1 MPGYR
6 YELIDVHW
14 TPVELN
20 EFLLRQYKFGLF
32 SFALSLATVFYKS
45 PSWGSWDLWSLKKE
59 GIPYFEI
66 CKQEIGKIK
75 EIKAK
80 IVEQLDEHLN
90 KLQFWDSLRG
100 SQTHNLPQAF
110 LSLKKPPKILDRE
123 KLTEKNYKLE
133 TTFKV
138 IDDEIEYYEK
148 LVADYTRKRG
158 RPVQI
163 RIIISSLWSLIL
175 KDSQIIHWEN
185 IKRILE
191 WFYRKLNGK
200 HYQENEKHY
209 SHEIYAMPKV
219 DLITRFR
226 AKNIRVLENE
236 LQYFFKD
243 FSKSENHLNLM
254 IIFGQNDVDFIG
266 PKLKKHVTFPGII
279 IFPKRTI
286 IFPK

>member
-6 YELIDVHW
+6 YELIDVNW
-14 TPVELN
+14 NAKKLN
-20 EFLLRQYKFGLF
+20 EFLLRQYRYSLF
-32 SFALSLATVFYKS
+32 CFAFSLAAVFYKT
-45 PSWGSWDLWSLKKE
+45 PSWGSWNLWFLKKE

-66 CKQEIGKIK
+66 CKQEIEKIK
-75 EIKAK
+75 EMKVQ
-80 IVEQLDEHLN
+80 IVDKLDEHLN
-90 KLQFWDSLRG
+90 KLQFWDSLMG
-100 SQTHNLPQAF
+100 NQKHHFPKTF
-110 LSLKKPPKILDRE
+110 LSLKKPPKILDKE

-133 TTFKV
+133 NTFKV

-175 KDSQIIHWEN
+175 KDSQITHWKN
-185 IKRILE
+185 IAQILE

-226 AKNIRVLENE
+226 AKNIKVLENE

-254 IIFGQNDVDFIG
+254 IIFGQNEVDFVG

-279 IFPKRTI
+279 IFPNGKI
-286 IFPK
+286 ILS